1 MSGFVGISP
10 WRLIANT
17 AQKLTTGAASVTS
30 TAFQPTTRAI
40 LVAVTQD
47 AHIRIDAA
55 GDAAVAT
62 DMLIKAAWPPIVI
75 GVGGAE
81 KLSVI
86 EDATGGLLYLQEL
99 SR

>member
-1 MSGFVGISP
+1 MALIVAP
-10 WRLIANT
+10 RRLIPGT
-17 AQKLTTGAASVTS
+17 AQKITTGAASATS
-30 TAFQPTTRAI
+30 TAFKSTTKGI
-40 LVAVTQD
+40 LVAVTAD

-55 GDAAVAT
+55 GSAAVAT

-86 EDATGGLLYLQEL
+86 QDAAAGSLYLQEL
-99 SR
+99 DQ

>member
-1 MSGFVGISP
+1 MGVAVAP
-10 WRLIANT
+10 WRLIPGK
-17 AQKLTTGAASVTS
+17 AQKLTTSAASATS
-30 TAFQPTTRAI
+30 TAFDPTTRAI

-55 GDAAVAT
+55 GSPAVAT
-62 DMLIKAAWPPIVI
+62 DMLIKAAWPPVVI

-86 EDATGGLLYLQEL
+86 EDTTGGALYLQEL
-99 SR
+99 TH